1 MTTLMVVDGDRGETR
16 SEAVARRL
24 RGELAERRVSI
35 SEAARR
41 IGMTQGALSRRMTG
55 HVEFGVDL
63 VDQLCDVTGASFV
76 YVTTGIRETPV
87 GPNGPDGGDPSPLP
101 GLNRRPSAYKVGSEP
116 ARLYPFRN
124 VEADAA

>member
-1 MTTLMVVDGDRGETR
+1 MTTLMVVDGDRGESR

-41 IGMTQGALSRRMTG
+41 VGMTQGALSRRMTG

-63 VDQLCDVTGASFV
+63 IDQLCLATGASYT
-76 YVTTGIRETPV
+76 YVTTGIRETPA
-87 GPNGPDGGDPSPLP
+87 GPDGPDGGNGDVRPKGFEPLT
-101 GLNRRPSAYKVGSEP
+101 
-116 ARLYPFRN
+116 F
-124 VEADAA
+124 